1 MRIYRKMTIITTTFI
16 PCGAKLPV
24 IALFSGALFGGAWWV
39 APSAYLL
46 GISAIVVSGIIL
58 KKTSAFSGDDTP
70 FVMELPPY
78 HMPTA
83 TNVLRSMWDR
93 SWSFIK
99 KAGTVILI
107 STIIIWFL
115 SNLGFENGNFGFVND
130 FSNGLL
136 SYIGR
141 WISWIFIPL
150 GFGSWRETVA
160 TLAGL
165 IAKENIVS
173 TLAVL
178 FDFCLLYTS
187 DAADE

>member
-1 MRIYRKMTIITTTFI
+1 MIGTGCGVPGIMASRTIENPADRKMTIITTTFI

-115 SNLGFENGNFGFVND
+115 SNLGFENCCLTLEDGYHGFLYLLGLAAGEKLLLHLQ
-130 FSNGLL
+130 GLL
-136 SYIGR
+136 LRKI
-141 WISWIFIPL
+141 
-150 GFGSWRETVA
+150 
-160 TLAGL
+160 
-165 IAKENIVS
+165 
-173 TLAVL
+173 
-178 FDFCLLYTS
+178 
-187 DAADE
+187 

>member
-1 MRIYRKMTIITTTFI
+1 M
-16 PCGAKLPV
+16 
-24 IALFSGALFGGAWWV
+24 

-150 GFGSWRETVA
+150 GFDSWRETVA

-165 IAKENIVS
+165 IAKELSLIHILISDIPVRIS
-173 TLAVL
+173 TGT
-178 FDFCLLYTS
+178 FLLT
-187 DAADE
+187 